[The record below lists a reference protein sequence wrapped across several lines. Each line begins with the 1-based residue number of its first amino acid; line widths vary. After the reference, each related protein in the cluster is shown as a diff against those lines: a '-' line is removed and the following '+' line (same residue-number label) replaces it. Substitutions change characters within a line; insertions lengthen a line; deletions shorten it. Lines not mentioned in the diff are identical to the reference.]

1 MISKEVKEFL
11 IMLLTIS
18 FILIV
23 TFTVMNL
30 TNGIGTKSEFQQK
43 VDSALGAIK
52 TSQRDTVITIK
63 SGTTKMVIKVK
74 K

>member
-11 IMLLTIS
+11 IMLLTIGL
-18 FILIV
+18 ILV
-23 TFTVMNL
+23 VVFTVMNL
-30 TNGIGTKSEFQQK
+30 VNSTKSEFQQK
-43 VDSALGAIK
+43 VDSALDAIK
-52 TSQRDTVITIK
+52 DTKKDTVITIK

>member
-1 MISKEVKEFL
+1 MISKDVKEFL

-18 FILIV
+18 IILIV
-23 TFTVMNL
+23 VFMVVNL
-30 TNGIGTKSEFQQK
+30 TRVPKSEFQQK
-43 VDSALGAIK
+43 VDSALDAIK
-52 TSQRDTVITIK
+52 DTKKDTVITIK

>member
-1 MISKEVKEFL
+1 MSRGLKEFL

-18 FILIV
+18 FIFIV

-30 TNGIGTKSEFQQK
+30 TNSIGTKSEFQQK
-43 VDSALGAIK
+43 VDSALDAIK
-52 TSQRDTVITIK
+52 DTKKDTVITIK
-63 SGTTKMVIKVK
+63 SGTTKMVIRVK

>member
-11 IMLLTIS
+11 IMLLTIG
-18 FILIV
+18 FILV
-23 TFTVMNL
+23 VVFTVMNL
-30 TNGIGTKSEFQQK
+30 VNSTKSEFQQK
-43 VDSALGAIK
+43 VDSALDAIK
-52 TSQRDTVITIK
+52 DTKKDTVITIK